1 MKPNGI
7 ARQLGLGKSV
17 VYKWIKRWKDVR
29 SIESDKRSGRPR
41 KTTEEE
47 DKIIVQMA
55 ENNPF
60 IPSTSIQQNLN
71 IDLSKSTI
79 GKRLKEAGFRSRIP
93 AEKEMLTQ
101 THKEKRL
108 QFSENF
114 VEKDMDYWL
123 RVIFTDEKTF
133 SSMDHGRKR
142 CWRKKNTRYEDK
154 YIYKNAKSGHV
165 TCNMWGWIFIQ
176 YTLQT

>member
-1 MKPNGI
+1 MAPEKDLILMRGRIIGLAEGGMKLNDI

-17 VYKWIKRWKDVR
+17 VYKRIKRWKDER
-29 SIESDKRSGRPR
+29 SIGSDKRSGRPR

-55 ENNPF
+55 ESNPF

-93 AEKEMLTQ
+93 VEKEMLTQ
-101 THKEKRL
+101 THKEK
-108 QFSENF
+108 
-114 VEKDMDYWL
+114 
-123 RVIFTDEKTF
+123 
-133 SSMDHGRKR
+133 
-142 CWRKKNTRYEDK
+142 
-154 YIYKNAKSGHV
+154 
-165 TCNMWGWIFIQ
+165 
-176 YTLQT
+176 